1 MAQKQY
7 PLFPETY
14 EIVCQITLKIQK
26 VLTSSNQIFN
36 LGGWKNCPCRLC
48 RLYIADIEFIES

>member
-36 LGGWKNCPCRLC
+36 LGGWKTVHVVCAG
-48 RLYIADIEFIES
+48 YILQI